1 MKMEPSTPRRSSR
14 RNSFSSRS
22 SSSSHNKN
30 PYAMSGLDK
39 FSALLAELEEKKQ
52 KIYSQVNPDE
62 ISLVRF
68 VYKDSDDFVPIVV
81 KMKKKDKQQQDNNI
95 SNIKQ
100 SQSPPR
106 KQDSNQLKDKFRL
119 ESSNSSPENKQVNQ
133 SDNNNN
139 SNERKK
145 MMMKRSWSFS
155 FSWSDIFKLG
165 NWRQPCYYLPAVVVL
180 ILLFLVFFG
189 RSFAIL
195 CTSIGW
201 YIVPTLQSKT
211 SSNPNV
217 IRRPMKKKQ
226 YLRIYSDNKM
236 VASAHKNTN
245 NTHSGP
251 IKKHGHKKSW

>member
-22 SSSSHNKN
+22 SSHSKN
-30 PYAMSGLDK
+30 PYATSGLDK

-52 KIYSQVNPDE
+52 KIYSRVNPDE

-68 VYKDSDDFVPIVV
+68 VYKDSDDCVPIVV
-81 KMKKKDKQQQDNNI
+81 KVKKTDKQQQDNNI
-95 SNIKQ
+95 NNINQ

-106 KQDSNQLKDKFRL
+106 KQDANQLKDKFPL
-119 ESSNSSPENKQVNQ
+119 QSSISSPENKQVNQ
-133 SDNNNN
+133 SDNNS
-139 SNERKK
+139 SNEKK
-145 MMMKRSWSFS
+145 KKMKRSWSFS

-165 NWRQPCYYLPAVVVL
+165 HWRQPCYYLPAVIVL

-201 YIVPTLQSKT
+201 YIVPTLQSKEP
-211 SSNPNV
+211 SNPNV
-217 IRRPMKKKQ
+217 IRRPMKKKE
-226 YLRIYSDNKM
+226 YLRIQSDNKM
-236 VASAHKNTN
+236 VASAHKTTN
-245 NTHSGP
+245 KSHSGP
-251 IKKHGHKKSW
+251 LKKHGHKKSW

>member
-1 MKMEPSTPRRSSR
+1 MKMEPSTPRKSSR

-22 SSSSHNKN
+22 SSSGHNKN
-30 PYAMSGLDK
+30 PYATSGLDK

-68 VYKDSDDFVPIVV
+68 VYKDSDDYVPIVV
-81 KMKKKDKQQQDNNI
+81 KVKKNHKQQQDNNI
-95 SNIKQ
+95 NNIKQ

-106 KQDSNQLKDKFRL
+106 RQDSGQLKDKFPL
-119 ESSNSSPENKQVNQ
+119 ESSNSSPENKQVSQ
-133 SDNNNN
+133 SDNNN
-139 SNERKK
+139 SNKK
-145 MMMKRSWSFS
+145 KKMMKRSSSFS
-155 FSWSDIFKLG
+155 FSWSDIFKPS
-165 NWRQPCYYLPAVVVL
+165 NWRQPCYYLPAVIVL

-201 YIVPTLQSKT
+201 YIVPTLQSKE

-217 IRRPMKKKQ
+217 IRRPMKKKE
-226 YLRIYSDNKM
+226 YLRINSDNKM
-236 VASAHKNTN
+236 VASAHKTTN
-245 NTHSGP
+245 NSHSGP